1 MQARE
6 SPVDISNGS
15 PRAFS
20 QKCMRGNWQFAH
32 RVLITTLVVF
42 SVSLVLVFIW
52 YAADFLILLFLAF
65 LISIPLRHTAD
76 WLGQAVGLPHGI
88 SLAIVIFILAGF
100 VGFVGWLIA
109 ARIADQAHQLDDA
122 VRDALQMLRDRL
134 QGYEWFRQANVE
146 LPGLEDVLRGR
157 TGLLS
162 RLTGI
167 ASTAVNVVI
176 DTLLVVIVGIYFA
189 SQPDLYANGIKRL
202 LPFSYRKRADEVG
215 ATIEQTLQRWL
226 VGRLAL
232 MVLNGGLTA
241 ITLSILGVPFAVSLG
256 IVAGLLN
263 FIPNFGRFIAA
274 VPAVLIAFVRS
285 PQLAAYTAA
294 IYIIIQ
300 MVDGYVLTPLVDR
313 KSVELPPA
321 ITISAQVVLGV
332 FFGFV
337 GLLVASPIAASV
349 VILVKM
355 LYIEDLL
362 GYPIMS
368 ESAAPN
374 PEARRSA

>member
-1 MQARE
+1 ML
-6 SPVDISNGS
+6 
-15 PRAFS
+15 
-20 QKCMRGNWQFAH
+20 GNWQFAH

-65 LISIPLRHTAD
+65 LISIPLRHAAD

-88 SLAIVIFILAGF
+88 SLAIVIFILVGF

-241 ITLSILGVPFAVSLG
+241 ITLSIVGVPFAVSLG

-263 FIPNFGRFIAA
+263 FIPNFGPFIAA

-349 VILVKM
+349 IILVKM
-355 LYIEDLL
+355 LYIENLL
-362 GYPIMS
+362 GDPIMS